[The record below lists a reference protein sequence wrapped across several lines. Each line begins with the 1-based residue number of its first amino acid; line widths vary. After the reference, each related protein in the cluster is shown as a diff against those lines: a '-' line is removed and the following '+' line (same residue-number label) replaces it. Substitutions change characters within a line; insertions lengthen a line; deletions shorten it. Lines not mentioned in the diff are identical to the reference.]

1 MLRAV
6 PPELSEYQV
15 TVPAGL
21 VGSVAVR
28 VTVPAPHLEALVT
41 AGANGLLLIVTVTGF
56 LAADL
61 QPVVKFLC
69 EAQ

>member
-1 MLRAV
+1 MV
-6 PPELSEYQV
+6 PPELSEYQAK
-15 TVPAGL
+15 VPAGL

-41 AGANGLLLIVTVTGF
+41 TGADGLLLIVTVTRF
-56 LAADL
+56 LAAEIH
-61 QPVVKFLC
+61 PVVKFLC

>member
-6 PPELSEYQV
+6 PPELNEYQA
-15 TVPAGL
+15 TVPIGL
-21 VGSVAVR
+21 VGNVAVSI
-28 VTVPAPHLEALVT
+28 TVPVPHLEVFVT
-41 AGANGLLLIVTVTGF
+41 TGADGLLLIVTVTRF
-56 LAADL
+56 LAADR